1 MFCFWHYKHHKKRL
15 KSDLVEG
22 INWLTSGKWLSSL
35 VQASKLRKQYP
46 TEKGTKET
54 YLPCFFN
61 NDNVLRANSQ
71 KHLGI
76 NFDNR
81 LSFDEHL
88 KIIINKVN
96 KTISLPRKLNKDL
109 RRSYQVT
116 IYKAF
121 VRLYL
126 D

>member
-1 MFCFWHYKHHKKRL
+1 MTF
-15 KSDLVEG
+15 KSG
-22 INWLTSGKWLSSL
+22 P
-35 VQASKLRKQYP
+35 RKQYR

-54 YLPCFFN
+54 NLFCFFN

-81 LSFDEHL
+81 LFDEHL

-109 RRSYQVT
+109 
-116 IYKAF
+116 
-121 VRLYL
+121 
-126 D
+126 